1 MVEFLGRFGAQPG
14 GFGEDD
20 VNLHKVGPESIVTN
34 GVIFAPISGV
44 ITLLITGLAGNL
56 PTW

>member
-34 GVIFAPISGV
+34 GVIFGPYKWSYNTTYNWIS
-44 ITLLITGLAGNL
+44 
-56 PTW
+56 W